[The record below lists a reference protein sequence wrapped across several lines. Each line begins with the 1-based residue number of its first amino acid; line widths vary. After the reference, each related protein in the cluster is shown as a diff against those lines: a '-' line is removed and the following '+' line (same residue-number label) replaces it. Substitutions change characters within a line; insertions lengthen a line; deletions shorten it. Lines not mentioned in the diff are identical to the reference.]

1 MAGNLSDIQV
11 AKLVQSDT
19 IPRFPR
25 KSKNRLNA
33 NQATSIS
40 FLKMLLDGI
49 KNAGP
54 RYGTPEM
61 KIQKCHFFELVLKVM
76 VCFNSETNDIFGKH
90 SEHTIKSAKQ

>member
-11 AKLVQSDT
+11 ARLVQSDT

-54 RYGTPEM
+54 R
-61 KIQKCHFFELVLKVM
+61 
-76 VCFNSETNDIFGKH
+76 
-90 SEHTIKSAKQ
+90 